1 MDRFTIRNLELFN
14 SNSPGGYNL
23 SDTIDGTITP
33 MGSRKIKN
41 WIAFPLVKEK
51 EIKKRQDLVK
61 SLVNNEDISE
71 TLKYNFD
78 NIIDIGRSMT
88 GDRQENN
95 WRREM

>member
-1 MDRFTIRNLELFN
+1 
-14 SNSPGGYNL
+14 
-23 SDTIDGTITP
+23 

-78 NIIDIGRSMT
+78 NIIDIERVMT
-88 GDRQENN
+88 KIATYRVNPRELVQLGDSLNN
-95 WRREM
+95 VSELSLIHI

>member
-1 MDRFTIRNLELFN
+1 MIQSKLLF
-14 SNSPGGYNL
+14 PKFLNL
-23 SDTIDGTITP
+23 SDTIDGTITA

-71 TLKYNFD
+71 ILKYNFD
-78 NIIDIGRSMT
+78 NISMHLFIS
-88 GDRQENN
+88 N
-95 WRREM
+95 